1 MPLKGK
7 VAIVS
12 GSSAGI
18 GAAIAKEL
26 SARGAT
32 VAINYPFPS
41 EKENADTVLKSL
53 GPEATAIT
61 VEADLSNFEGPK
73 LLAKA
78 VKEAF
83 GKIDILVNNAGVV
96 LTSELDEPDDKGFAE
111 IWDKSINLN
120 GRGTLLLT
128 RACLPYLNHKNS
140 RIINIT
146 SGITRAAG
154 PKQSIYAGSKGII
167 DSFTRC
173 WAKDLPPKYGCTVNA
188 VAPGPIE
195 TESLLATPKEV
206 QDDLI
211 PVIQNTPVAKRLG
224 KPDEVAYAVAMLCED
239 RSGWINGAWIPVT
252 GGFVVN

>member
-1 MPLKGK
+1 MSLQGK

-26 SARGAT
+26 SGRGAT

-41 EKENADTVLKSL
+41 EKANADAVLQSF

-61 VEADLSNFEGPK
+61 VEADLSTFEGPK
-73 LLAKA
+73 LLVKA
-78 VKEAF
+78 VTEAF

-96 LTSELDEPDDKGFAE
+96 ITSELDEPDDKVISK
-111 IWDKSINLN
+111 IWDKTINLN
-120 GRGTLLLT
+120 GRGVLLLT
-128 RACLPYLNHKNS
+128 RA
-140 RIINIT
+140 
-146 SGITRAAG
+146 GISRAAG
-154 PKQSIYAGSKGII
+154 PKQSIYAGSKGIVE
-167 DSFTRC
+167 SFTRC

-195 TESLLATPKEV
+195 TESLLSTPQEV

-224 KPDEVAYAVAMLCED
+224 KPEEVAYTVAVLCED
-239 RSGWINGAWIPVT
+239 KASWINGAWIPVT
-252 GGFVVN
+252 GGFLLS